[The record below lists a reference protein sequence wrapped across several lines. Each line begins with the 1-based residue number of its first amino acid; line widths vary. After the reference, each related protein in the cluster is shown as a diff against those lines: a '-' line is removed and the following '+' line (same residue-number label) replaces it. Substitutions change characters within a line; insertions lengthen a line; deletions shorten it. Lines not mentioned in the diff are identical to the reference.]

1 MSVPTGSSL
10 PGHPAARP
18 FTPDLAQNSAKW
30 PAAVVALPLPDPNP
44 GRSIPLGGRSYP
56 AGAAGTITPSGVV
69 LSGDDAP
76 AWRRA
81 GYTVQP
87 MTVWC
92 SAKLAHGDALPSDPA
107 VIAAIDCNGRPRA
120 EVAALLHGLA
130 IAGEY
135 LPAAGVY
142 DGAEAQCIL
151 VMLLTEDI
159 IHAHDRLLVLLKGF
173 GCFAAFTPRE
183 VAP

>member
-1 MSVPTGSSL
+1 MSVPIGSSL

-30 PAAVVALPLPDPNP
+30 PAAVVASLQDPNP
-44 GRSIPLGGRSYP
+44 GRSTPLGGRSYP
-56 AGAAGTITPSGVV
+56 AGAAGTITPAGVV

-81 GYTVQP
+81 GYSVQP

-92 SAKLAHGDALPSDPA
+92 SAKLTRGDALPPDSS

-120 EVAALLHGLA
+120 EVAELLHGLA

-135 LPAAGVY
+135 LPATGVY
-142 DGAEAQCIL
+142 DGAETQCIL
-151 VMLLTEDI
+151 VLLLTEDI
-159 IHAHDRLLVLLKGF
+159 CTAHARLVEHLPGF
-173 GCFAAFTPRE
+173 ECFAAFTPRE

>member
-30 PAAVVALPLPDPNP
+30 APLADPNP
-44 GRSIPLGGRSYP
+44 GRSVPLGRRSYP
-56 AGAAGTITPSGVV
+56 AGAAGTITPTGVV

-81 GYTVQP
+81 GHTVQP

-92 SAKLAHGDALPSDPA
+92 SAKLTRGDTLPSEAA
-107 VIAAIDCNGRPRA
+107 VIAAVDCNGRPRA
-120 EVAALLHGLA
+120 EVAAILHGLA
-130 IAGEY
+130 VAGEY
-135 LPAAGVY
+135 LPATGVY
-142 DGAEAQCIL
+142 GGAEAQCIL
-151 VMLLTEDI
+151 VLLLTKDI
-159 IHAHDRLLVLLKGF
+159 TTAHARLVEHLPGF
-173 GCFAAFTPRE
+173 GCFAAFTPRAE
-183 VAP
+183 S